1 MLNTQNLTISG
12 SFYILIC
19 MIPRI
24 YDDLDNLLREGKVIV
39 IYGPRR
45 VGKTTLVSNF
55 SKKTNLKYKLESGDN
70 LVVAEILSSQSF
82 DKINQFAA
90 GYDLIVI
97 DEAQRIPQ
105 VGLGLKILVD
115 NNPKIKVLITGSSS
129 LTLSYKVGEPLVGRM
144 FDYILYPVSQLEF
157 KKNMT
162 PYELEQKKEDFLIFG
177 SYPEVI
183 EVTTREGKAKILT
196 GIANSYLLR
205 DLIELEKVGNIKI
218 LFDLLKLIAF
228 QVGSEVSLT
237 ELGSNLGIDK
247 KTVARYLWL
256 FEQTFVLYN
265 LRGFSRN
272 LRKEISKKS
281 KYYFYDNG
289 IRNAVINNFNDLST
303 RNDVGVLWENFLV
316 IERLKKQEYAHVGSK
331 YNNYFWRT
339 WDKKEIDWVEMREGK
354 LFGYEFKWGKSKP
367 SKSRS
372 TWLGTYPNEAE
383 FEIINQENYLQ
394 FIT

>member
-1 MLNTQNLTISG
+1 
-12 SFYILIC
+12 
-19 MIPRI
+19 MIPRV
-24 YDDLDNLLREGKVIV
+24 YDDLDNILREGKVIV

-45 VGKTTLVSNF
+45 VGKSTLVGSYL
-55 SKKTNLKYKLESGDN
+55 KETHLKYKLDSGDD
-70 LVVAEILSSQSF
+70 LGVAGILSSQSF
-82 DKINQFAA
+82 DKINNYAA
-90 GYDLIVI
+90 GYDLIIV
-97 DEAQRIPQ
+97 DEAQRIPK

-115 NNPKIKVLITGSSS
+115 NNPKLKVLITGSSS
-129 LTLSYKVGEPLVGRM
+129 LNLSYKIGEPLVGRM

-162 PYELEQKKEDFLIFG
+162 LFELEQKREDFLVFG
-177 SYPEVI
+177 AYPEVVEAKI
-183 EVTTREGKAKILT
+183 REEKAKILT

-205 DLIELEKVGNIKI
+205 DIIELEKVGDSRI

-256 FEQTFVLYN
+256 FEQSFVLYN
-265 LRGFSRN
+265 LRGYSRN

-303 RNDVGVLWENFLV
+303 RNDVGALWENFLV
-316 IERLKKQEYAHVGSK
+316 IERLKKQEYAYIGSK

-339 WDKKEIDWVEMREGK
+339 WDKKEIDWVEMRDGK
-354 LFGYEFKWGKSKP
+354 LFGYEFKWGGKKPAKSKNA
-367 SKSRS
+367 
-372 TWLGTYPNEAE
+372 WLETYKNEAE
-383 FEIINQENYLQ
+383 FETINQENYLD

>member
-1 MLNTQNLTISG
+1 MIS
-12 SFYILIC
+12 
-19 MIPRI
+19 RI
-24 YDDLDNLLREGKVIV
+24 YDNLDNLLKEGKVIV

-45 VGKTTLVSNF
+45 VGKSTLVGNF
-55 SKKTNLKYKLESGDN
+55 LKRTNLKYRLDSGDDLN
-70 LVVAEILSSQSF
+70 VAGILSSQSI
-82 DKINQFAA
+82 DKISNYAA
-90 GYDLIVI
+90 GYELILV
-97 DEAQRIPQ
+97 DEAQRIPK

-115 NNPKIKVLITGSSS
+115 NNPKLKVLITGSSS
-129 LTLSYKVGEPLVGRM
+129 LSLSYKIGEPLVGRM

-157 KKNMT
+157 KKNMS
-162 PYELEQKKEDFLIFG
+162 PFDLEQKKEDFLIFG

-183 EVTTREGKAKILT
+183 GAKTYEEKAKILT

-205 DLIELEKVGNIKI
+205 DIVELEKVGDSRI

-256 FEQTFVLYN
+256 FEQSFVLYN
-265 LRGFSRN
+265 LRGYSRN

-289 IRNAVINNFNDLST
+289 IRNAVINNFNNLST
-303 RNDVGVLWENFLV
+303 RNDVGALWENFLV
-316 IERLKKQEYAHVGSK
+316 IERLKKQEYAHIGSK

-339 WDKKEIDWVEMREGK
+339 WDKKEIDWVEMRSGK
-354 LFGYEFKWGKSKP
+354 LFGYEFKWGEGKP
-367 SKSRS
+367 SKSKNM
-372 TWLGTYPNEAE
+372 WLKTYKDEAE
-383 FEIINQENYLQ
+383 FEIINKENYLD

>member
-1 MLNTQNLTISG
+1 
-12 SFYILIC
+12 

-24 YDDLDNLLREGKVIV
+24 YDDLDSLLKMGKVIV

-45 VGKTTLVSNF
+45 VGKTTLVSNYLKNT
-55 SKKTNLKYKLESGDN
+55 SLKYKLGSGDD
-70 LVVAEILSSQSF
+70 LSIAEILSSQSF
-82 DKINQFAA
+82 DKINQFSA

-129 LTLSYKVGEPLVGRM
+129 LALSYKVGEPLVGRM

-157 KKNMT
+157 KKDMT
-162 PYELEQKKEDFLIFG
+162 PYELEQKKENFLIFG

-183 EVTTREGKAKILT
+183 EATTHEEKARILT

-205 DLIELEKVGNIKI
+205 DLIELEKVGDVKI
-218 LFDLLKLIAF
+218 LFDLLKLVAF
-228 QVGSEVSLT
+228 QIGSEVSLT
-237 ELGSNLGIDK
+237 ELGANLGIDK

-256 FEQTFVLYN
+256 FEQAFVLYN

-303 RNDVGVLWENFLV
+303 RNDVGALWENFLV
-316 IERLKKQEYAHVGSK
+316 IERLKKQEYAHAGSK

-339 WDKKEIDWVEMREGK
+339 WDKKELDWVEMREGK
-354 LFGYEFKWGKSKP
+354 LFGFEFKWGKDKP
-367 SKSRS
+367 SKSKS
-372 TWLGTYPNEAE
+372 AWLKIYKNEAE
-383 FEIINQENYLQ
+383 FEMINGENYLD
-394 FIT
+394 FIA

>member
-1 MLNTQNLTISG
+1 
-12 SFYILIC
+12 

-24 YDDLDNLLREGKVIV
+24 YDDLDKLLREGKVIV

-45 VGKTTLVSNF
+45 VGKSTLVGNYL
-55 SKKTNLKYKLESGDN
+55 KETYLKYKLDSGDD
-70 LVVAEILSSQSF
+70 LGVAGILSSQSF
-82 DKINQFAA
+82 DKINNYAA
-90 GYDLIVI
+90 GYDLIII
-97 DEAQRIPQ
+97 DEAQRIPK

-115 NNPKIKVLITGSSS
+115 NNPKLKVLITGSSS
-129 LTLSYKVGEPLVGRM
+129 LSLSYKIGEPLVGRM

-157 KKNMT
+157 KKDMT
-162 PYELEQKKEDFLIFG
+162 QFEMEQKKEDFLVFG

-183 EVTTREGKAKILT
+183 EGRTREEKAKILT
-196 GIANSYLLR
+196 GITNSYLFR
-205 DLIELEKVGNIKI
+205 DIIELEKVSDSKV

-256 FEQTFVLYN
+256 FEQSFVLYN
-265 LRGFSRN
+265 LRGYSRN

-289 IRNAVINNFNDLST
+289 IRNAVINNFNNLST
-303 RNDVGVLWENFLV
+303 RNDVGALWENFLV
-316 IERLKKQEYAHVGSK
+316 IERLKKQEYAHIGSK

-339 WDKKEIDWVEMREGK
+339 WDKKEIDWVEMRDGK
-354 LFGYEFKWGKSKP
+354 LFGYEFKWGDKKP
-367 SKSRS
+367 SKSKNA
-372 TWLGTYPNEAE
+372 WLEAYKNEAE
-383 FEIINQENYLQ
+383 FEAISQENYLE
-394 FIT
+394 FIA

>member
-1 MLNTQNLTISG
+1 
-12 SFYILIC
+12 
-19 MIPRI
+19 MIPRV
-24 YDDLDNLLREGKVIV
+24 YDDLDNILREGKVIV

-45 VGKTTLVSNF
+45 VGKSTLVGNYL
-55 SKKTNLKYKLESGDN
+55 KETHLKYKLDSGDD
-70 LVVAEILSSQSF
+70 LGVAGILSSQSF

-90 GYDLIVI
+90 GYDLIIV
-97 DEAQRIPQ
+97 DEAQRIPK

-115 NNPKIKVLITGSSS
+115 NNPKLKVLITGSSS
-129 LTLSYKVGEPLVGRM
+129 LSLSYKIGEPLVGRM

-162 PYELEQKKEDFLIFG
+162 LFELDQKREDFLVFG
-177 SYPEVI
+177 SYPEVV
-183 EVTTREGKAKILT
+183 EAKTREEKAKILT

-205 DLIELEKVGNIKI
+205 DIIELEKVGDSRI

-256 FEQTFVLYN
+256 FEQSFVLYN
-265 LRGFSRN
+265 LRGYSRN

-281 KYYFYDNG
+281 KYFFYDNG

-303 RNDVGVLWENFLV
+303 RNDVGALWENFLV
-316 IERLKKQEYAHVGSK
+316 IERLKKQEYTDIGSK

-339 WDKKEIDWVEMREGK
+339 WDKKEIDWVEMRDGK
-354 LFGYEFKWGKSKP
+354 LFGYEFKWGGKKSTKSKNA
-367 SKSRS
+367 
-372 TWLGTYPNEAE
+372 WLETYKNEAE
-383 FEIINQENYLQ
+383 FEAINQENYLD
-394 FIT
+394 FIA

>member
-1 MLNTQNLTISG
+1 MIS
-12 SFYILIC
+12 
-19 MIPRI
+19 RI
-24 YDDLDNLLREGKVIV
+24 YDNLDNLLKEGKVIV

-45 VGKTTLVSNF
+45 VGKSTLVGNF
-55 SKKTNLKYKLESGDN
+55 LKRTNLKYRLDSGDDLN
-70 LVVAEILSSQSF
+70 VAGILSSQSI
-82 DKINQFAA
+82 DKISNYAA
-90 GYDLIVI
+90 GYELILV
-97 DEAQRIPQ
+97 DEAQRIPK

-115 NNPKIKVLITGSSS
+115 NNPKLKVLITGSSS
-129 LTLSYKVGEPLVGRM
+129 LSLSYKIGEPLVGRM

-157 KKNMT
+157 KKNMS
-162 PYELEQKKEDFLIFG
+162 PFDLEQKKEDFLIFG

-183 EVTTREGKAKILT
+183 GAKTYEEKAKILT

-205 DLIELEKVGNIKI
+205 DIVELEKVGDSRI

-256 FEQTFVLYN
+256 FEQSFVLYN
-265 LRGFSRN
+265 LRGYSRN

-289 IRNAVINNFNDLST
+289 IRNAVINNFNNLST
-303 RNDVGVLWENFLV
+303 RNDVGALWENFLV
-316 IERLKKQEYAHVGSK
+316 IERLKKQEYAHIGSK

-339 WDKKEIDWVEMREGK
+339 WDKKEIDWVEMRSGK
-354 LFGYEFKWGKSKP
+354 LFGYEFKWGEGKP
-367 SKSRS
+367 SKSKNM
-372 TWLGTYPNEAE
+372 WLKTYEDEAE
-383 FEIINQENYLQ
+383 FEIINKENYLD

>member
-1 MLNTQNLTISG
+1 MIS
-12 SFYILIC
+12 
-19 MIPRI
+19 RI
-24 YDDLDNLLREGKVIV
+24 YDNLDNLLKEGKVIV

-45 VGKTTLVSNF
+45 VGKSTLVGNF
-55 SKKTNLKYKLESGDN
+55 LKRTNLKYRLDSGDDLN
-70 LVVAEILSSQSF
+70 VAGILSSQSI
-82 DKINQFAA
+82 DKISNYAA
-90 GYDLIVI
+90 GYELILV
-97 DEAQRIPQ
+97 DEAQRIPK

-115 NNPKIKVLITGSSS
+115 NNPKLKVLITGSSS
-129 LTLSYKVGEPLVGRM
+129 LSLSYKIGEPLVGRM

-157 KKNMT
+157 KKNMS
-162 PYELEQKKEDFLIFG
+162 PFDLEQKKEDFLIFG

-183 EVTTREGKAKILT
+183 GAKTYEEKAKILT

-205 DLIELEKVGNIKI
+205 DIVELEKVGDSRI

-256 FEQTFVLYN
+256 FEQSFVLYN
-265 LRGFSRN
+265 LRGYSRN

-289 IRNAVINNFNDLST
+289 IRNAVINNFNNLST
-303 RNDVGVLWENFLV
+303 RNDVGALWENFLV
-316 IERLKKQEYAHVGSK
+316 IERLKKQEYAHIGSK

-339 WDKKEIDWVEMREGK
+339 WDKKEIDWVEMRSGK
-354 LFGYEFKWGKSKP
+354 LFGYEFKWGGGKP
-367 SKSRS
+367 SKSKNM
-372 TWLGTYPNEAE
+372 WLKTYKDEAE
-383 FEIINQENYLQ
+383 FEIINKENYLD